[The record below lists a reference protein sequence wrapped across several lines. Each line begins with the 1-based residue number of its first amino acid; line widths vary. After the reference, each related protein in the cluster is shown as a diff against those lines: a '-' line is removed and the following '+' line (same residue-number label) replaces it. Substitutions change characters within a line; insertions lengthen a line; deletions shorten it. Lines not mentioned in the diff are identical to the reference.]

1 MSNEGGGFFDKVKD
15 FIQGNPQ
22 HADKVDSDIDKVE
35 GPINEH
41 TDGTYAD
48 KVAQGEG
55 VLRDKLGVPGSAGA
69 GTEMAATDAAG
80 RDASGTVA
88 SGTVA
93 SGTVASGSESEATLP
108 PPGPDPDIA
117 PAPTPEPM
125 PTVDPTTTPE
135 PMPTVP
141 PTTTPEPMPTTTPDA
156 VPDTGEANQI

>member
-22 HADKVDSDIDKVE
+22 HADKVDSGIDKGE
-35 GPINEH
+35 GLINEH
-41 TDGTYAD
+41 TDGAHAD

-55 VLRDKLGVPGSAGA
+55 MLRDKLGVPGAEAAGA
-69 GTEMAATDAAG
+69 EAAGTDAAGTDAAG
-80 RDASGTVA
+80 R
-88 SGTVA
+88 
-93 SGTVASGSESEATLP
+93 ESEATLP

-125 PTVDPTTTPE
+125 PAVEPTTTPE
-135 PMPTVP
+135 PMPTAP
-141 PTTTPEPMPTTTPDA
+141 PTTTPEPMPTTTPEA